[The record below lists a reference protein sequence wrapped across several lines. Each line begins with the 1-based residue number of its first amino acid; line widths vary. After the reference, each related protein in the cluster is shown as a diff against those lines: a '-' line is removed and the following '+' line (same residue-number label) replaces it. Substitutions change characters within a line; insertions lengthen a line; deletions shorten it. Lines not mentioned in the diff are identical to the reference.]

1 MASFASREDHQMGSK
16 WLHRSVYCYF
26 ANCLVDPISVPFP
39 AEQDSEGG
47 VESDQLRTDPYVSDQ
62 FFEEFI
68 LDHLLRLSSDSIV
81 NVRLCAAR
89 AIRNILRA
97 RPYFQDLS
105 KKCKLTPVNQ
115 YTSFLSYNRIFPVGH
130 LPNRK
135 IYKGCL

>member
-1 MASFASREDHQMGSK
+1 MGSK

-47 VESDQLRTDPYVSDQ
+47 VEPDQLRTEPYVSDE

-68 LDHLLRLSSDSIV
+68 LDHLLRLSGDSIV

-105 KKCKLTPVNQ
+105 KKCKSVLINPEQ
-115 YTSFLSYNRIFPVGH
+115 
-130 LPNRK
+130 
-135 IYKGCL
+135 